1 MIPIS
6 VVRFGDDIEAQVTD
20 VLRSGS
26 IAQGP
31 RVKEFEDLFASTF
44 GMEHAIAVNNGT
56 TALIA
61 ALRVCDLGPGDE
73 VITSPFTFVATVN
86 AILESGATAVLADI
100 SDDDFNLDADAV
112 RGNLTARTRAL
123 LPVHLYG
130 QTGNMTEYQ
139 ELVETHGLQLIE
151 DAAQAHGAR
160 FEGRS
165 AGSFGIGAFS
175 LYATKNITTGEG
187 GVITTRDAGI
197 ADRLRILRNQGM
209 RERYAYEMAGNN
221 YRLTDIQAAI
231 GIPQLGGYD
240 DVVEVRR
247 SNADFLAERLGNI
260 PGLIVPRELPGRRH
274 VWHQFTV
281 RVTGDAM
288 VSRDEL
294 AAALAERGV
303 STGIYYPKLIPDYDA
318 YRDHPRVIAG
328 HTPNARRIASEVLS
342 LPVHQFLSADD
353 LETIV
358 AAVTAG
364 LVR

>member
-6 VVRFGDDIEAQVTD
+6 VVRFGDDVEAQVLD
-20 VLRSGS
+20 ALRSGS

-44 GMEHAIAVNNGT
+44 GVKHAIAVNNGT

-61 ALRVCDLGPGDE
+61 ALRVLDLSPGDE
-73 VITSPFTFVATVN
+73 VITSPFTFVATIN

-100 SDDDFNLDADAV
+100 DDIDFNLDADAAS
-112 RGNLTARTRAL
+112 GSITARTRAL

-130 QTGNMTEYQ
+130 QTGNMTDYQ
-139 ELVETHGLQLIE
+139 KLVDTHGLKLIE
-151 DAAQAHGAR
+151 DAAQAHGAQ

-165 AGSFGIGAFS
+165 AGSFGIGTFS

-187 GVITTRDAGI
+187 GVITTSDAGI

-221 YRLTDIQAAI
+221 YRLTDLQAAI

-240 DVVEVRR
+240 NVVEARR
-247 SNADFLAERLGNI
+247 RNASFLAEHLDGI

-281 RVTGDAM
+281 RVTADAP

-294 AAALAERGV
+294 AAALAEKGV

-318 YRDHPRVIAG
+318 YRDHPQVIAG
-328 HTPNARRIASEVLS
+328 DTPVARRVAAEVLS
-342 LPVHQFLSADD
+342 LPVHQFLSTGD